1 MLGAHFPPPP
11 LGPSEGRA
19 APCTFQI
26 PDGSYRCLALE
37 AEESSSEDGLQGEV
51 RLVDLEEEG
60 TSQSRA
66 NHGTPPLSRA
76 PAIIQPSSCGR
87 EARGGF
93 QHSDKTS
100 HDWDVVQARKVMTA
114 SASSSPMPRV
124 AQKPGKL
131 ISHRK
136 PHWFLI
142 RDGLL
147 ELVFLGCFNDYH
159 KLSKM
164 SSSPAVERWEPG
176 PYVYVVPAI
185 CQREGKRR
193 KPVSH
198 LVDKKPHSS
207 PLPSV
212 L

>member
-1 MLGAHFPPPP
+1 MLGTHFPPPP

-60 TSQSRA
+60 TSKSRV
-66 NHGTPPLSRA
+66 NHGTPPLSRV
-76 PAIIQPSSCGR
+76 PAIIQPSSCCR

-93 QHSDKTS
+93 QHSDRPS
-100 HDWDVVQARKVMTA
+100 REWDVVQARKVMTA
-114 SASSSPMPRV
+114 SVSSSPVPRV

-131 ISHRK
+131 TGHRK

-142 RDGLL
+142 RDCWSI
-147 ELVFLGCFNDYH
+147 F
-159 KLSKM
+159 S
-164 SSSPAVERWEPG
+164 
-176 PYVYVVPAI
+176 
-185 CQREGKRR
+185 
-193 KPVSH
+193 
-198 LVDKKPHSS
+198 
-207 PLPSV
+207 
-212 L
+212 

>member
-1 MLGAHFPPPP
+1 MRGPRSKIHSPRARQWWLLGTAKEGAIMLGAHFPPPP
-11 LGPSEGRA
+11 LGASEGRA

-76 PAIIQPSSCGR
+76 PAIIQPSSCHR

-93 QHSDKTS
+93 QRSDRPS

-114 SASSSPMPRV
+114 SGSSRPVPRV

-131 ISHRK
+131 IGHRK
-136 PHWFLI
+136 PQWFLI
-142 RDGLL
+142 RVCWSL
-147 ELVFLGCFNDYH
+147 Y
-159 KLSKM
+159 S
-164 SSSPAVERWEPG
+164 
-176 PYVYVVPAI
+176 
-185 CQREGKRR
+185 
-193 KPVSH
+193 
-198 LVDKKPHSS
+198 
-207 PLPSV
+207 
-212 L
+212 